1 MVTKGEREVGIDTY
15 TLLYIKEVINNDLLL
30 STRNS
35 TQYSVMTYMRIEP
48 KNEWIYIYFFLT
60 I

>member
-48 KNEWIYIYFFLT
+48 KNEWIYIYFF
-60 I
+60 

>member
-48 KNEWIYIYFFLT
+48 KNEWIYIFFF
-60 I
+60 

>member
-1 MVTKGEREVGIDTY
+1 MVTKGEGEVGIDTY

-48 KNEWIYIYFFLT
+48 KNEWRYIYIFF
-60 I
+60 

>member
-15 TLLYIKEVINNDLLL
+15 TLLYIKEVINNNLLL

-48 KNEWIYIYFFLT
+48 KNEWLYIYIFF
-60 I
+60 